1 MDDRALVRKIAGIIG
16 NETVADDCAAIPC
29 RKGDMLVVSTD
40 MLHRTTDFPEGMT
53 DEEIGWMSVAVTIS
67 DLAGS
72 GAKPEAVVLAVGLS
86 DPTCLEGIIRGADAC
101 CTTYGARLVGGDLD
115 HHEEL
120 TIVSTGLGFAVTGMP
135 ISRSGAQA
143 GDLIAIVGQPGEAM
157 AGLAGFSQYR
167 SALLTPHP
175 KVEESALLAQAG
187 VSCMMDV
194 SDGLALSLADLADLN
209 DVGMAIFSDQIPL
222 PAGIPP
228 QQGQDFALCGGGDF
242 GLLFT
247 CRPGVLPVDGVEA
260 MVIGEVLEG
269 EGVTLDGAVL
279 KREGYQH
286 TW

>member
-1 MDDRALVRKIAGIIG
+1 MDDRALVKKIAEIIG
-16 NETVADDCAAIPC
+16 TETVADDCAAIPC
-29 RKGDMLVVSTD
+29 KAGGMLVVSTD
-40 MLHRTTDFPEGMT
+40 MLHRTTDFPEGMS

-72 GAKPEAVVLAVGLS
+72 GAQPEAVVLAVGLS
-86 DPTCLEGIIRGADAC
+86 DPTCLEGIIRGADSC
-101 CTTYGARLVGGDLD
+101 CKTYGARLVGGDLD

-120 TIVSTGLGFAVTGMP
+120 TIVATGFGFAVTGTP
-135 ISRSGAQA
+135 VSRSGAQA

-167 SALLTPHP
+167 SSLLTPHP
-175 KVEESALLAQAG
+175 KVKESAHLAQAG

-209 DVGMAIFSDQIPL
+209 GVCMAIHSEDILL

-228 QQGQDFALCGGGDF
+228 QQAREFALFGGGDF

-247 CRPGVLPVDGVEA
+247 CPPEVLPVENVDA
-260 MVIGEVLEG
+260 IVIGEVLEG